1 MQINATV
8 KIMEFFF
15 CFKKWMETWRMRK
28 ARKKFGGGEERRG
41 DERAYL

>member
-8 KIMEFFF
+8 KIMEFFLLQEMDGNVENV
-15 CFKKWMETWRMRK
+15 KGEKEIWR
-28 ARKKFGGGEERRG
+28 RRG